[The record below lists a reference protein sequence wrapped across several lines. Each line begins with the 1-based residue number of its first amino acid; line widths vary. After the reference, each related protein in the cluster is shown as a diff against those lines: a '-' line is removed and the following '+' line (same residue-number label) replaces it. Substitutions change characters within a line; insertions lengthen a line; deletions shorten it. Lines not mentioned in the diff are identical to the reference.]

1 MKLIRPLL
9 FSVTLLASLAAAFF
23 IMPASASAEY
33 VEHNLIADSYYL
45 DAASLS
51 SQDIQNFLQA
61 RGGYIANYSP
71 YSDRNGSNAS
81 ASQIIYEA
89 AQDYGIS
96 PKVILSTLQ
105 KEQSLVTAKNPTQ
118 SQLNFAMGYGC
129 PDSAGC
135 QAKYTG
141 FYKQVD
147 NATWQLRFNY
157 ERARGNTS
165 WWREGLYYPCGGTT
179 RYYSTG
185 LYSGRNVTFYD
196 DNGVAIKAFTI
207 NNPATASLY
216 CYTPHPYNNPSGL
229 YGNPQF
235 GYTGQYY
242 SGSFSFVRSYENWFG
257 STQPS
262 LAMASALRVS
272 SLPEGIFTGTPTT
285 ASFDLRNNT
294 GSPLTINVAVTVRDA
309 NGGNYDFALKPV
321 TVPPYA
327 WASYTDTK
335 TLSVEGSYTFG
346 VTSLVNGMWSD
357 TYPTSSYI
365 DNPRIRTA
373 TVRAAPTITVSPASN
388 LVDMRV
394 GKAAVLSFTVR
405 NNSAQAMDVGKVALA
420 LRGPGNAN
428 VDRPL
433 RATGSL
439 AAGASYAY
447 SETFTPT
454 VAGSYAGFVTFTG
467 NDGATWNDSS
477 YPVLAASMSRT
488 IAFNVKQSPTLT
500 AGPTLSVASPR
511 VGQQVNASFK
521 VKNFGSSSV
530 SAGYIGLAIRDPQGR
545 PVDAGGV
552 EMTIGAGNE
561 YTFQASKTFQT
572 PGVHTAWITSY
583 RNGAWDD
590 VGYPSLETGAVVR
603 RITFTVLPSPTLTA
617 GPTLSVA
624 SPRVGQ
630 QVNASFKVKNFGSS
644 SVSAGYIGLAIRDP
658 QGRPVDAGG
667 VEMTI
672 GAGNEY
678 TFQASK
684 TFQTP
689 GVHTAWITSYRN
701 GAWDDVGY
709 PVVESDAVARRITF
723 NVLPSPTVTVGITS
737 STANPR
743 VGQVITLFY
752 KVKNYGTDTVDL
764 GYLGLAGRDTVGRNV
779 DPGIVA
785 VSLAPNEEKTVS
797 FTVTPVTAGVTRYF
811 IISTKD
817 FNSWGVGPVAEVSS
831 ISKIIDITIA
841 P

>member
-1 MKLIRPLL
+1 
-9 FSVTLLASLAAAFF
+9 
-23 IMPASASAEY
+23 
-33 VEHNLIADSYYL
+33 
-45 DAASLS
+45 
-51 SQDIQNFLQA
+51 
-61 RGGYIANYSP
+61 
-71 YSDRNGSNAS
+71 
-81 ASQIIYEA
+81 
-89 AQDYGIS
+89 
-96 PKVILSTLQ
+96 
-105 KEQSLVTAKNPTQ
+105 
-118 SQLNFAMGYGC
+118 MGYGC

-521 VKNFGSSSV
+521 VKNFGDSPV

-545 PVDAGGV
+545 SVDAGGV
-552 EMTIGAGNE
+552 EMTISANNE
-561 YTFQASKTFQT
+561 YTFQA
-572 PGVHTAWITSY
+572 
-583 RNGAWDD
+583 N
-590 VGYPSLETGAVVR
+590 
-603 RITFTVLPSPTLTA
+603 
-617 GPTLSVA
+617 
-624 SPRVGQ
+624 
-630 QVNASFKVKNFGSS
+630 KV
-644 SVSAGYIGLAIRDP
+644 
-658 QGRPVDAGG
+658 
-667 VEMTI
+667 
-672 GAGNEY
+672 
-678 TFQASK
+678 
-684 TFQTP
+684 FQTP